1 MKVESSWTAR
11 DMTILKLTESIPL
24 ADWRKMIVG
33 GVEFKP
39 FPVMDSGENI
49 IAVEG
54 KHDLTGKQVVFA

>member
-24 ADWRKMIVG
+24 TDWRKMTVG

-39 FPVMDSGENI
+39 FPVMDSGENV
-49 IAVEG
+49 IAVKG
-54 KHDLTGKQVVFA
+54 KHDLTGKRVVFA

>member
-24 ADWRKMIVG
+24 TDWSKMTVG

-39 FPVMDSGENI
+39 FPVMDAGENV
-49 IAVEG
+49 IAVSG
-54 KHDLTGKQVVFA
+54 KHDLAGKQVEFI

>member
-1 MKVESSWTAR
+1 MIVESSWTAR

-24 ADWRKMIVG
+24 TDWRTMTVG

-54 KHDLTGKQVVFA
+54 KHDLTGKRVVFV

>member
-1 MKVESSWTAR
+1 MKVESSWTTR
-11 DMTILKLTESIPL
+11 NMTILKLTESIPL
-24 ADWRKMIVG
+24 TDWRKMTVG